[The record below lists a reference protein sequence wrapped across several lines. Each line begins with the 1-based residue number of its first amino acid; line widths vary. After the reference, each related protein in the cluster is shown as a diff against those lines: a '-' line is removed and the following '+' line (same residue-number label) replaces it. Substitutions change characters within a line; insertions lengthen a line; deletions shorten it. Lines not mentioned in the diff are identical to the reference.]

1 MELGYS
7 GHVPLWHLWGQV
19 RVFWALQRPAQDLL
33 VIWSQLHGLA
43 GELCIKVVQAIVVCD
58 LGLEGRQGLL
68 LFQLRTLTRGCQMGG
83 EHPSARFSSL
93 YAHKS
98 QNKMGSSAFQHA
110 SYLNAI
116 FFLPLKA
123 QNLGENIQCQEKS
136 TSVKK

>member
-1 MELGYS
+1 MEPGYS

-19 RVFWALQRPAQDLL
+19 RVFGALQRPAQDLL
-33 VIWSQLHGLA
+33 VVWSQLHGLA

-116 FFLPLKA
+116 FFSSP
-123 QNLGENIQCQEKS
+123 
-136 TSVKK
+136 

>member
-1 MELGYS
+1 M
-7 GHVPLWHLWGQV
+7 
-19 RVFWALQRPAQDLL
+19 FWALQRPAQDLL
-33 VIWSQLHGLA
+33 VVWSQLHRLA

-68 LFQLRTLTRGCQMGG
+68 LFQLRTLTRECQMGG

-110 SYLNAI
+110 LYLNAI
-116 FFLPLKA
+116 FFSSP
-123 QNLGENIQCQEKS
+123 
-136 TSVKK
+136 